1 MKLHGFE
8 PRRTHRAVFI
18 PPLAGHFFQRFAPA
32 IERIGAKLWPALGG
46 VLLVEADKILYAAS
60 GKRRKLPPHKISDT
74 PVLIG
79 QTRDVLSPKIL

>member
-8 PRRTHRAVFI
+8 PRSTHRAVFI
-18 PPLAGHFFQRFAPA
+18 PPLAGRFFQRFAPA
-32 IERIGAKLWPALGG
+32 IERIGARIWPALGG

-60 GKRRKLPPHKISDT
+60 GKRRKLPTNKISDT

-79 QTRDVLSPKIL
+79 QTRDVLSPKI